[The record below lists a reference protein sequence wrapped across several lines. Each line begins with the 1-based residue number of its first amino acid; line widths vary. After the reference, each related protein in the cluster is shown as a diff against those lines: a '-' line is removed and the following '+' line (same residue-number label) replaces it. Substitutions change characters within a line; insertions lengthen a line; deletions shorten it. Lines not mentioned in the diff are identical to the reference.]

1 MVKYDT
7 NEAYIKRIKKKVA
20 NWEIK
25 HFIVLGNHWN
35 EQVPEFSD
43 KHVTSIW
50 LPFGSVNFAE
60 RKENSPLDLLHTPGQ
75 VTNQQR
81 NETAMYAQHNCGLG
95 GPGARTSK
103 SEAGSFRED
112 FWDKLNQRISDWNS
126 GHPNDILP
134 LGVAVE
140 IEAIFKIK

>member
-1 MVKYDT
+1 LHTVGDADRSRLQPRSTNVWIGINGEDDT
-7 NEAYIKRIKKKVA
+7 NEAYIKRIKIKKKVA
-20 NWEIK
+20 NWESK

-35 EQVPEFSD
+35 EEVPGFSD

-81 NETAMYAQHNCGLG
+81 NNA
-95 GPGARTSK
+95 
-103 SEAGSFRED
+103 
-112 FWDKLNQRISDWNS
+112 
-126 GHPNDILP
+126 
-134 LGVAVE
+134 
-140 IEAIFKIK
+140 